1 MKSKYL
7 INYLRKWYKTVK
19 SVYCPALK
27 ENIIFNSKGLYH
39 LKYDGK
45 GIARP
50 EKEYSKRIKLLPLA
64 IPVIKTSTNIL
75 THERRYQ
82 GESGKYTDYW
92 SLRQLV
98 GRGRISVTVI
108 LRKTGD
114 GPIIF
119 YSVFKK

>member
-7 INYLRKWYKTVK
+7 INYLRKWYKTIK

-27 ENIIFNSKGLYH
+27 ENVIFNSQGFRH

-50 EKEYSKRIKLLPLA
+50 TKDYHQRIKLLPLA

-75 THERRYQ
+75 SHERLYQ
-82 GESGKYTDYW
+82 GGHGKYTDYW

-98 GRGRISVTVI
+98 GRGNISVTVI
-108 LRKTGD
+108 LRKNGRWTNN
-114 GPIIF
+114 ILQYI
-119 YSVFKK
+119 